1 MSPQQRKPNRSRIR
15 SRKVW
20 RDGGKYYIEHYKR
33 EDTTISWNDNKDR
46 FLLMVN
52 NKPIGA
58 FPSLAG
64 AKKYYE
70 RECKRN
76 L

>member
-1 MSPQQRKPNRSRIR
+1 MSPQQRKPSRLHTRNR
-15 SRKVW
+15 KLW
-20 RDGGKYYIEHYKR
+20 GGGGKYYIEHSKR
-33 EDTTISWNDNKDR
+33 EDTTISWSDNKDR

-70 RECKRN
+70 REC
-76 L
+76 

>member
-1 MSPQQRKPNRSRIR
+1 MSPQQRKPNRSRTKNNIW
-15 SRKVW
+15 VH
-20 RDGGKYYIEHYKR
+20 GGKYYIEHYKR
-33 EDTTISWNDNKDR
+33 YDTTISWSDRKDR

-64 AKKYYE
+64 AKKYYDKE
-70 RECKRN
+70 FKR
-76 L
+76 

>member
-1 MSPQQRKPNRSRIR
+1 MLPQRKKPNRSHTRNR
-15 SRKVW
+15 NVW
-20 RDGGKYYIEHYKR
+20 RNGGKYYTEHYKR
-33 EDTTISWNDNKDR
+33 EDTTISWSDNKDR

-64 AKKYYE
+64 AKAYYDTE
-70 RECKRN
+70 FKR
-76 L
+76 

>member
-1 MSPQQRKPNRSRIR
+1 MSPQQRKPNRSRTKR
-15 SRKVW
+15 TKNLW
-20 RDGGKYYIEHYKR
+20 RDGGKYYTEHYKR
-33 EDTTISWNDNKDR
+33 EDTTISWSDRKDR

-58 FPSLAG
+58 FPSLEG

-70 RECKRN
+70 REFKR
-76 L
+76 

>member
-1 MSPQQRKPNRSRIR
+1 MSPQRKKPNRSRTKR
-15 SRKVW
+15 TRNLWSGG
-20 RDGGKYYIEHYKR
+20 GGKYYIEHYKR

-46 FLLMVN
+46 FLLTVN

-58 FPSLAG
+58 FPSLEG

-70 RECKRN
+70 REC
-76 L
+76 